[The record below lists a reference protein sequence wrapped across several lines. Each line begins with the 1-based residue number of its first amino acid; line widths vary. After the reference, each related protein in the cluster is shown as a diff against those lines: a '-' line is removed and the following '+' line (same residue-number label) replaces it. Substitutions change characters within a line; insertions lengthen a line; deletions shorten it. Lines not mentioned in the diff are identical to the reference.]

1 MMDLDSARK
10 TMVDTQLRPSGVTDD
25 RLINVMRRVP
35 REEFVPEDMKTVAYS
50 DTEVQLQA
58 GQRAM
63 PSPAVFAKLV
73 QLADIKAT
81 DVVLDVGC
89 GTGYST
95 AVIAEL
101 ASAVVAIENDSSLVE
116 TANTVL
122 ADLDVGNAAIVEADL
137 ADGMPSE
144 APFDVIILEGTVDSV
159 SPKLLDQLKDGGTL
173 VAMVFDRGVPT
184 AEVHLRTGNSVSMRK
199 DFNMAFPAL
208 ESMRAEPEFTF

>member
-25 RLINVMRRVP
+25 RLIATMLWVP
-35 REEFVPEDMKTVAYS
+35 REKFVPEDMQTVAYS
-50 DTEVQLQA
+50 DTEVQLV

-63 PSPAVFAKLV
+63 PSPAVFAKLL

-95 AVIAEL
+95 AVIAGL
-101 ASAVVAIENDSSLVE
+101 ASAVVAIENDGSLVE

-137 ADGMPSE
+137 SEGMPSE
-144 APFDVIILEGTVDSV
+144 APFDIIILEGAVDSV

-173 VAMVFDRGVPT
+173 VAMVHDRGVPT

-199 DFNMAFPAL
+199 DFNMAFPAF
-208 ESMRAEPEFTF
+208 ETMQAKPEFTF